1 MLDFVQYSL
10 ISSTNWKSFER
21 ADISATCV
29 PFGYKADSGFG
40 CSTNYSYYLSQNSSP
55 ISVSINHAARNALNK
70 PIRELIS
77 LRTLLKYSLSFAS
90 FMANQKLDNKRQ
102 ECRLSNRKLFSTFYT
117 EHSSIFSYL
126 KINDFIGR

>member
-1 MLDFVQYSL
+1 MRLNGSVIRYSGSPAL
-10 ISSTNWKSFER
+10 SLSCSLFNCSRLASFR
-21 ADISATCV
+21 
-29 PFGYKADSGFG
+29 
-40 CSTNYSYYLSQNSSP
+40 
-55 ISVSINHAARNALNK
+55 INHAARNALNK